1 MTAVKWFRIALPVYW
16 IALIVATHYPQVRLP
31 DEIPQSDK
39 IVHAT
44 AFGVLALLFWMFL
57 KSRRPLNAA
66 SVWIAA
72 LVLIPYAALD
82 EYLQQFVG
90 RQTDVMDWIA
100 DIIGIGCVLAVLELR
115 RRLRASRAT

>member
-1 MTAVKWFRIALPVYW
+1 MKWFRIALPVYW
-16 IALIVATHYPQVRLP
+16 LALIVATHYPQVRLP

-39 IVHAT
+39 IVHAS

-90 RQTDVMDWIA
+90 RQTDLMDWIA
-100 DIIGIGCVLAVLELR
+100 DLIGIVCVLTVLEVR
-115 RRLRASRAT
+115 RRLAVSRAA

>member
-1 MTAVKWFRIALPVYW
+1 MKWFRIALPVYW
-16 IALIVATHYPQVRLP
+16 LALIVATHYPQVRLP

-90 RQTDVMDWIA
+90 RQTDLADWFADVAGIA
-100 DIIGIGCVLAVLELR
+100 VVLIALELR
-115 RRLRASRAT
+115 RRATAARAT

>member
-1 MTAVKWFRIALPVYW
+1 MTPVKWFRIALPVYW

-57 KSRRPLNAA
+57 KSRRPLDAA

-90 RQTDVMDWIA
+90 RDTDLMDWIA
-100 DIIGIGCVLAVLELR
+100 DLIGISCVLLVLELR
-115 RRLRASRAT
+115 RRSRASRAA

>member
-1 MTAVKWFRIALPVYW
+1 VKWFRIALPVYW
-16 IALIVATHYPQVRLP
+16 LALIVATHYPQVRLP

-90 RQTDVMDWIA
+90 RDTDLMDWIA
-100 DIIGIGCVLAVLELR
+100 DLIGIGCVLLVLELR
-115 RRLRASRAT
+115 RRSRASRTT

>member
-1 MTAVKWFRIALPVYW
+1 MTTVKWFRIALPVYW
-16 IALIVATHYPQVRLP
+16 LALVVATHYPQVRLP

-39 IVHAT
+39 IVHAS

-90 RQTDVMDWIA
+90 RQTDLMDWIA
-100 DIIGIGCVLAVLELR
+100 DLIGIVCVLTVLEVR
-115 RRLRASRAT
+115 RRLAVSRAA

>member
-1 MTAVKWFRIALPVYW
+1 MTTVKWFRIALPVYW
-16 IALIVATHYPQVRLP
+16 LALIVATHYPQVRLP

-39 IVHAT
+39 IVHAS

-90 RQTDVMDWIA
+90 RQTDLMDWIA
-100 DIIGIGCVLAVLELR
+100 DLIGIVCVLTVLEVR
-115 RRLRASRAT
+115 RRLAVSRAA